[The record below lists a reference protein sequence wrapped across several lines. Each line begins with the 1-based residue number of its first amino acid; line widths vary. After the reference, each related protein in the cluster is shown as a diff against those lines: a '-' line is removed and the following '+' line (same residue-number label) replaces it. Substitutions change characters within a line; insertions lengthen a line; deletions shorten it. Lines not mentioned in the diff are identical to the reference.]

1 MSFSS
6 SARVEEALADY
17 DQLLNEEM
25 RRDAHALMKSLQN
38 NMKHF
43 AKGPG
48 SDIEE
53 I

>member
-1 MSFSS
+1 
-6 SARVEEALADY
+6 
-17 DQLLNEEM
+17 M

-43 AKGPG
+43 VKGPG